1 MIVASLLLLAGLV
14 SDEPLSRLAAG
25 DEAFYKMDYAPA
37 VSYYATA
44 LEERPTDA
52 GLLWRL
58 ARAYVCMA
66 ETLNDEERVEL
77 CKKAE
82 AFAIQS
88 IKADS
93 TLCEGHTWRAAAL
106 GYLAL
111 DGSMGDQVRFTQQ
124 LLREVNIAIAL
135 NPNDDAAYSI
145 KGSLFRAI
153 GNVSWLQRSL
163 ASVLIGRIP
172 SGGFADAEAALRK
185 AIEIAPDVMRHQYEL
200 GILYIDMDRKED
212 ARKALEAAALL
223 PVRVAIDR
231 PRLAKIKELL
241 QQLSQE

>member
-1 MIVASLLLLAGLV
+1 
-14 SDEPLSRLAAG
+14 
-25 DEAFYKMDYAPA
+25 
-37 VSYYATA
+37 
-44 LEERPTDA
+44 
-52 GLLWRL
+52 
-58 ARAYVCMA
+58 
-66 ETLNDEERVEL
+66 
-77 CKKAE
+77 
-82 AFAIQS
+82 
-88 IKADS
+88 
-93 TLCEGHTWRAAAL
+93 
-106 GYLAL
+106 
-111 DGSMGDQVRFTQQ
+111 VRFTQQ
-124 LLREVNIAIAL
+124 LLREVNTAIAL

-185 AIEIAPDVMRHQYEL
+185 AIELAPDVMRHQYEL